1 MKNISIKQRVKALF
15 IVLSSLCVLLI
26 FLLVSSKF
34 ILLDSFLEIEQK
46 NMQKNMDRVIYALIS
61 ELAHLSTINGDYAGW
76 DESYR
81 FIQDGDKEFI
91 ERNIPDSIFPQLY
104 LNILFYVTNNG
115 KIVYSRVYDL
125 DEEKPTVV
133 PTSLLKH
140 ITPGSKLLQHT
151 DTKSIISGI
160 LQLPEGLLL
169 ISSRPVLTNEY
180 KGPIYGSLI
189 IGRYLNS
196 DEIAKLAQKTQLSVS
211 FQRFDNKDMPS
222 DFTFA
227 RNKLTNSTP
236 VLIHALDNDFIA
248 AYTSVKDIY
257 GKDALILKIDT
268 QRTIYQQGKDT
279 IFYFLLWFIFA
290 GLIFSAVSYIL
301 FDKLVLLRR
310 KGKETE
316 ERYRSVVEQASEGIL
331 LVSVEDKRI
340 IEGNLAFHQL
350 TGYDPSETS
359 KMTLY
364 DIAAEERNNIDV
376 EIERIQKEK
385 RELRLKHKNGHLID
399 VKLSTNRIN
408 YNDQDVMCILLYDIT
423 ERKQFEEQLMH
434 QATHD
439 SLTGLANKNLL
450 QDRFNQA
457 IAYQKRKN
465 NLVSVIVLDLD
476 QFKIINDTLGHATGD
491 VLLKDVALRLQS
503 SVRNYDTVAR
513 LSGDEFV
520 IIITDVSST
529 HDIITIAKNM
539 MNLFITP
546 FRLSGQ
552 DIFITSSIGIAIYP
566 FDGDTLESILMK
578 ADTAMFHSKE
588 QGRNNYHFFA
598 EDMNKKVKDRL
609 AIETDLRKAIERDE
623 FILNYQPRVDLIN
636 GRITGMEALLRWQHP
651 EKGLIPP
658 LEFIPLAEETGL
670 IVPIGEWVLRTACR
684 QNRIWHD
691 NGFPFLR
698 LAVNLSARQF
708 AQEDLVEVIQDILRE
723 TDLDPH
729 FIELELTESILMHD
743 EEKITRKL
751 HSLKKM
757 GIVLSI
763 DDFGTGYS
771 SLSYLKRFPIDEVKI
786 DKSFVQD
793 ITKNS
798 EDANL
803 VKAILAMAQSLK
815 LRTVAEGVEESDQLA
830 FLIEHR
836 CDEMQGYYF
845 SRPVSEDSFT
855 ELLHSG
861 KRLIINNSVVSHNS

>member
-1 MKNISIKQRVKALF
+1 MRNLDIKQRVKALF

-26 FLLVSSKF
+26 FLMVGSKF

-46 NMQKNMDRVIYALIS
+46 NMQKNMDRVINALQG
-61 ELAHLSTINGDYAGW
+61 ELSHLSTINGDYAGW

-81 FIQDGDKEFI
+81 FIQDGNKEFI
-91 ERNIPDSIFPQLY
+91 ERNIPDSIFPQLH
-104 LNILFYVTNNG
+104 LNMMFYVTNDG
-115 KIVYSRVYDL
+115 KIVYSRAYDL
-125 DEEKPTVV
+125 DEEKPTGV
-133 PTSLLKH
+133 PASLLKH

-160 LQLPEGLLL
+160 LQLPEDLLL

-189 IGRYLNS
+189 IGRYLNTE
-196 DEIAKLAQKTQLSVS
+196 EIEKLAYKTQLSVAI
-211 FQRFDNKDMPS
+211 QRTDNQYMTP
-222 DFTFA
+222 DFRYA
-227 RNKLTNSTP
+227 RDRLEDSISTLVHP
-236 VLIHALDNDFIA
+236 LNNDSVA
-248 AYTSVKDIY
+248 GYTIVKDIY
-257 GKDALILKIDT
+257 GKDAMILKVDT
-268 QRTIYQQGKDT
+268 KRTIYQQGKDT
-279 IFYFLLWFIFA
+279 IFYFLLWFLFA
-290 GLIFSAVSYIL
+290 GLIFSIVSYVL

-331 LVSVEDKRI
+331 LVSTEDKRI
-340 IEGNLAFHQL
+340 IEGNLAFHRL
-350 TGYDPSETS
+350 TGYNPAEIS

-364 DIAAEERNNIDV
+364 DITAEERNNIDV

-385 RELRLKHKNGHLID
+385 RELRLLHKNGHFID
-399 VKLSTNRIN
+399 VELSANRIN

-434 QATHD
+434 NATHD
-439 SLTGLANKNLL
+439 SLTGLANQNLL
-450 QDRFNQA
+450 NDRFNQA

-465 NLVSVIVLDLD
+465 NLIAVMVLDLD
-476 QFKIINDTLGHATGD
+476 QFKLINNTLSHATGD
-491 VLLKDVALRLQS
+491 VLLKEVAQRLQG

-520 IIITDVSST
+520 IIITDVSNT
-529 HDIITIAKNM
+529 LDIVTIAKNI

-552 DIFITSSIGIAIYP
+552 DIFITSSIGISIYP
-566 FDGDTLESILMK
+566 FDGDSLESLLMK

-609 AIETDLRKAIERDE
+609 VIETNLRRAIERGE
-623 FILNYQPRVDLIN
+623 LILHYQPRVDLIN
-636 GRITGMEALLRWQHP
+636 GRITGMEALLRWNHP
-651 EKGLIPP
+651 EKGLVPP

-670 IVPIGEWVLRTACR
+670 IIPIGEWVLRTACR

-698 LAVNLSARQF
+698 MAVNLSARQF

-723 TDLDPH
+723 TGIDPH

-743 EEKITRKL
+743 EEKITGKL
-751 HSLKKM
+751 CELKKM

-861 KRLIINNSVVSHNS
+861 KRLIIDNRAVSHNS